1 MEGAHRNA
9 DVPRPDADSYA
20 LLYDP
25 AGWLQLDPR
34 SGTVR
39 TQRELRDPSA
49 FLQGGW
55 YIALLLAR
63 DDGDRPLTHP
73 PAPRPRSLPPHL
85 WALPLTVLSA
95 SPSPSRPASLGH
107 GHAVH

>member
-1 MEGAHRNA
+1 MSVRGGRCGGGETRGVFGCARGRRAQRNA
-9 DVPRPDADSYA
+9 GVPRPGADSYA

-63 DDGDRPLTHP
+63 DDGDRPFALHP
-73 PAPRPRSLPPHL
+73 PPPPPPCTFGRSP
-85 WALPLTVLSA
+85 
-95 SPSPSRPASLGH
+95 
-107 GHAVH
+107 